1 MYLYIDVGNT
11 RIKWQYRDDKSLLN
25 AGSLMV
31 ENFTEIDFS
40 HLTEVKKVLI

>member
-25 AGSLMV
+25 AGSL
-31 ENFTEIDFS
+31 TS
-40 HLTEVKKVLI
+40 HRSPAI